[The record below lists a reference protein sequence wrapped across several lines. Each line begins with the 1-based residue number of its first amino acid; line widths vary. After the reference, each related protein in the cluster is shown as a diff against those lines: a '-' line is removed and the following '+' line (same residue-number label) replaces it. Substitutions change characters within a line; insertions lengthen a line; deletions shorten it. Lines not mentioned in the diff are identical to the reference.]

1 MIWAL
6 LASAASSGTG
16 TATPSATATADAA
29 EALATRV
36 QASTAAADALQCTVG
51 DGTVCSLVVRAGLD
65 ETLARFLTY
74 YGAPLLKVLLILV
87 VGLLLRNF
95 LHRAIGALSERI
107 AAGET
112 QPGQS
117 RWWRAGRG
125 RETTSAQSSTERLD
139 GTVAF
144 ERRAQRARTLGSVL
158 RSSTTAVLVT
168 VTALLVLGQ
177 LGIPLA
183 PLLAGVSVVGVA
195 LGFGA
200 QTLVKDFLAG
210 IFLIAEDQF
219 GVGDSVDLS
228 ADAKGTV
235 EAVSLRVTRL
245 RGVDG
250 TVWYV
255 RNGDLLRV
263 GNRSQGWSR
272 AVLDVDVPFTADA
285 AAVAVMLDEVGQKLH
300 ADEEWRRNL
309 LEEPQVWGLEALT
322 LEKVVVRLAVR
333 TAPLQQWAVAREL
346 RARIK
351 ERFDAEGIGH
361 PVASA
366 ETPAAPGAGAA
377 G

>member
-1 MIWAL
+1 VTAGL
-6 LASAASSGTG
+6 LASTAS
-16 TATPSATATADAA
+16 ATPSATADLEQRASAYAA
-29 EALATRV
+29 SAQTIP
-36 QASTAAADALQCTVG
+36 CTPG
-51 DGTVCSLVVRAGLD
+51 DGTFCGLMVD
-65 ETLARFLTY
+65 VGVNETVARFLIL
-74 YGAPLLKVLLILV
+74 YGTPVLKVLLILV

-95 LHRAIGALSERI
+95 LHKLIGGLSERI
-107 AAGET
+107 ANGEA

-125 RETTSAQSSTERLD
+125 RDQRASDASTARHD
-139 GTVAF
+139 GTMAF

-158 RSSTTAVLVT
+158 RSTTTAVLTTVT
-168 VTALLVLGQ
+168 VLLVLGQ
-177 LGIPLA
+177 LGIPLG

-195 LGFGA
+195 VGFGA

-272 AVLDVDVPFTADA
+272 AVLDVDVPYSTDA
-285 AAVAVMLDEVGQKLH
+285 GRVAQLLEEVGRELH
-300 ADEEWRRNL
+300 AEREWRQHL
-309 LEEPQVWGLEALT
+309 LEEPQVWGVEALT
-322 LEKVVVRLAVR
+322 LEKVVVRIAVR

-351 ERFDAEGIGH
+351 ARFDAEGVGH
-361 PVASA
+361 AVDDPA
-366 ETPAAPGAGAA
+366 EPAGDAPATDAQPTGGSSQR
-377 G
+377 

>member
-1 MIWAL
+1 MTGTL
-6 LASAASSGTG
+6 LAS
-16 TATPSATATADAA
+16 TATASPSASATGVTEVITRTTDAA
-29 EALATRV
+29 EALR
-36 QASTAAADALQCTVG
+36 CTPG
-51 DGTVCSLVVRAGLD
+51 DGTWCSLMVRAGVD
-65 ETLARFLTY
+65 ETFAKFLTY
-74 YGAPLLKVLLILV
+74 YGSPLLKVLVILV

-107 AAGET
+107 ANGET

-125 RETTSAQSSTERLD
+125 RETTAVHGDTARHD
-139 GTVAF
+139 GTMAF

-158 RSSTTAVLVT
+158 RSTTTAVLMT

-177 LGIPLA
+177 VGIPLG

-195 LGFGA
+195 VGFGA

-272 AVLDVDVPFTADA
+272 AVLDVDVPYSADA
-285 AAVAVMLDEVGQKLH
+285 GRVAELLEDVGRGLH
-300 ADEEWRRNL
+300 AEREWRKHL
-309 LEEPQVWGLEALT
+309 LEEPQVWGVEALT
-322 LEKVVVRLAVR
+322 LEKVVVRIAVR

-351 ERFDAEGIGH
+351 ARFDAEGVGH
-361 PVASA
+361 AVDDPAEPGEDAPASDA
-366 ETPAAPGAGAA
+366 EPTGSSSQR
-377 G
+377 